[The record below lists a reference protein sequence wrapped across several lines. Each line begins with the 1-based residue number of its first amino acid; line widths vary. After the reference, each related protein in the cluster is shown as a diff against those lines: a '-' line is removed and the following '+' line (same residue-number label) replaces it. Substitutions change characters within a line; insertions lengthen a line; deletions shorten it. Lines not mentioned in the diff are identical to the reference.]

1 MSEPATI
8 ASGTEKT
15 PSNAAAVV
23 RLLVAGAA
31 IIAIAAF
38 FHGLDVLIVVA
49 ALVAH
54 GDAARV
60 RTLHHREGLRDEG
73 DGVLLRLR
81 TAAVVDS
88 PRRDRVRR
96 EGDSGGGLCPDRRH
110 DLARGGRA
118 AKTSR
123 AATGR
128 RRSPAGSSVA
138 VSGSAMQFIIAFV
151 LLFVMIAFTGLPR
164 SAPLEISGLTAYSN
178 RSNPAQAAGVRPGDT
193 LVAVDGHHYANVT
206 RFISFIEDHP
216 GDTVSLTVRRA
227 GRLMTLPVHV
237 IDGRTADLASDH
249 DQPEKQGNRPVGVI
263 GVDLGADQLVTTS
276 VLDAIPRSGVM
287 LGRVIQ
293 ATGDGFAQVFSFHGL
308 STFVHEVATARNAPS
323 SSSSTGGASSTQ
335 STSSSRSGELLS
347 LPGAVDIAAQALR
360 NNVSELLYILVA
372 INLFVGMANLF
383 PMLPLDGGHVAIA
396 IYERIRSRRNR
407 AVSRRRQEADAR
419 RLCLPR
425 RADPARAVR
434 AVREHRPTTVVAAL
448 RRDSTP
454 PLRGRCPLRP

>member
-8 ASGTEKT
+8 ASGAEKT

-49 ALVAH
+49 ALVLMVMLHEFGHFITAKAS
-54 GDAARV
+54 GMKVTEFFFGFGPRLWSIRRGETEYGVKAIPMGGYV
-60 RTLHHREGLRDEG
+60 RIVGMTSLEEVAPQDEPRSYREA
-73 DGVLLRLR
+73 
-81 TAAVVDS
+81 TF
-88 PRRDRVRR
+88 PRR
-96 EGDSGGGLCPDRRH
+96 L
-110 DLARGGRA
+110 L
-118 AKTSR
+118 
-123 AATGR
+123 
-128 RRSPAGSSVA
+128 VA

-193 LVAVDGHHYANVT
+193 LVAVDGHHYASVT

-227 GRLMTLPVHV
+227 GRLITLPVHV

-407 AVSRRRQEADAR
+407 PYHAD
-419 RLCLPR
+419 
-425 RADPARAVR
+425 VR
-434 AVREHRPTTVVAAL
+434 KLMPVAYAFLAAL
-448 RRDSTP
+448 ILLGLSALYVNIVQP
-454 PLRGRCPLRP
+454 PSLPH

>member
-8 ASGTEKT
+8 ASGAEKA

-49 ALVAH
+49 ALVLMVMLHEFGHFITAKAS
-54 GDAARV
+54 GMKVTEFFFGFGPRLWSIRRGETEYGVKAIPMGGYV
-60 RTLHHREGLRDEG
+60 RIVGMTSLEEVAPQDEPRSYREA
-73 DGVLLRLR
+73 
-81 TAAVVDS
+81 TF
-88 PRRDRVRR
+88 PRR
-96 EGDSGGGLCPDRRH
+96 L
-110 DLARGGRA
+110 L
-118 AKTSR
+118 
-123 AATGR
+123 
-128 RRSPAGSSVA
+128 VA

-193 LVAVDGHHYANVT
+193 LVAVDGHHYASVT

-407 AVSRRRQEADAR
+407 PYHADVRKLMPVAYAFLAVLILLGLSALYVNIVQPPS
-419 RLCLPR
+419 LP
-425 RADPARAVR
+425 
-434 AVREHRPTTVVAAL
+434 H
-448 RRDSTP
+448 
-454 PLRGRCPLRP
+454 

>member
-8 ASGTEKT
+8 ASGAEKA

-49 ALVAH
+49 ALVLMVMLHEFGHFITAKAS
-54 GDAARV
+54 GMKVTEFFFGFGPRLWSIRRGETEYGVKAIPMGGYV
-60 RTLHHREGLRDEG
+60 RIVGMTSLEEVAPQDEPRSYREA
-73 DGVLLRLR
+73 
-81 TAAVVDS
+81 TF
-88 PRRDRVRR
+88 PRR
-96 EGDSGGGLCPDRRH
+96 L
-110 DLARGGRA
+110 L
-118 AKTSR
+118 
-123 AATGR
+123 
-128 RRSPAGSSVA
+128 VA

-193 LVAVDGHHYANVT
+193 LVAVDGHHYASVT

-407 AVSRRRQEADAR
+407 PYHAD
-419 RLCLPR
+419 
-425 RADPARAVR
+425 VR
-434 AVREHRPTTVVAAL
+434 KLMPVAYAFLAAL
-448 RRDSTP
+448 ILLGLSALYVNIVQP
-454 PLRGRCPLRP
+454 PSLPH